1 MDVGLES
8 GDRIGY
14 RGQTQYN
21 ERIADEDIGELQ
33 ENPQPLA
40 GMTHR
45 QQELDLNV
53 QGKKILSWKKDF
65 NQSRHGGT
73 NVPPIFKIAL
83 KNHLTSIPSA

>member
-1 MDVGLES
+1 MGLES

-53 QGKKILSWKKDF
+53 QGKIRLSWK
-65 NQSRHGGT
+65 RT
-73 NVPPIFKIAL
+73 
-83 KNHLTSIPSA
+83 LT